1 MQLMSDDAEE
11 AIRLLTKVANGD
23 GGLVREVLI
32 EQNGA
37 DAKEI
42 VARIRAA
49 VRSRQARSPSPS
61 Q

>member
-23 GGLVREVLI
+23 VGLVRQVLI
-32 EQNGA
+32 EQKGA